1 MRDLAVFAASVVSL
15 FAAAT
20 LTPMRIPFSNYGYTK
35 TAWALAIGGMIVVA
49 SIRLFKKRRG

>member
-1 MRDLAVFAASVVSL
+1 MRDLAVFTASVISL

-35 TAWALAIGGMIVVA
+35 TAWTLAAGGMIVVA
-49 SIRLFKKRRG
+49 AIRLFERRRR